1 MTQEERLE
9 WLEKRRTGL
18 GGTDIAK
25 IIVDA
30 APHAK
35 RVGCYRG
42 SIFQM
47 WAEKV
52 GLHQPSEYTMSDA
65 ARRGIQLESY
75 VCGLYKDY
83 LNEEVEFTEFG
94 SIKHPTRSI
103 VRGSP
108 DRMVKALDSGVTWGM
123 DAKTRRYRKG
133 WGDHQTSDVPLDT
146 EIQMRVYMEIFDKP
160 FWDVATLFGIDDFRV
175 YRLDR
180 DEKLGTQILDVAETW
195 WETHVV
201 GNMPPDPDGHE
212 KTRELLAHFHDKPAD
227 ELRQPTLLDQQ
238 LHEDLIDIRK
248 RYKELGAE
256 KDLLENT
263 LRGRIGDDLGIKGI
277 ATWKQG
283 KPRKL
288 LDTKR
293 LKAEDPELYEK
304 YLSERPATR
313 TLRVMGE

>member
-123 DAKTRRYRKG
+123 DAMCLSIPKSKCAYTWRYSINHSGTWRLCLESMTFGSTG
-133 WGDHQTSDVPLDT
+133 WTV
-146 EIQMRVYMEIFDKP
+146 MRN
-160 FWDVATLFGIDDFRV
+160 
-175 YRLDR
+175 
-180 DEKLGTQILDVAETW
+180 
-195 WETHVV
+195 WE
-201 GNMPPDPDGHE
+201 P
-212 KTRELLAHFHDKPAD
+212 KFS
-227 ELRQPTLLDQQ
+227 TLLKHGGK
-238 LHEDLIDIRK
+238 LT
-248 RYKELGAE
+248 
-256 KDLLENT
+256 LLET
-263 LRGRIGDDLGIKGI
+263 CHPTQMAMR
-277 ATWKQG
+277 
-283 KPRKL
+283 KPGNFWHISTTSPL
-288 LDTKR
+288 MNCDNQPCSISNCTK
-293 LKAEDPELYEK
+293 
-304 YLSERPATR
+304 T
-313 TLRVMGE
+313 

>member
-1 MTQEERLE
+1 M
-9 WLEKRRTGL
+9 
-18 GGTDIAK
+18 
-25 IIVDA
+25 DA

-180 DEKLGTQILDVAETW
+180 DEKLGTQILLETCHP
-195 WETHVV
+195 TQMAMRKP
-201 GNMPPDPDGHE
+201 GNFWHISTTSPLMNCDNQPCSINNCT
-212 KTRELLAHFHDKPAD
+212 KT
-227 ELRQPTLLDQQ
+227 
-238 LHEDLIDIRK
+238 
-248 RYKELGAE
+248 
-256 KDLLENT
+256 
-263 LRGRIGDDLGIKGI
+263 
-277 ATWKQG
+277 
-283 KPRKL
+283 
-288 LDTKR
+288 
-293 LKAEDPELYEK
+293 
-304 YLSERPATR
+304 
-313 TLRVMGE
+313 